1 MMSKFLLLLCFTA
14 VHVLGDGPENAL
26 SSNNTDNLSTSV
38 PSPQNVPEQHFTTN
52 SSSKIISG
60 GVVPISADSSKN
72 KTKPEEIVVSQSSV
86 PSHTTAPI
94 PATTIPPDTTTIL
107 INVTKSSIEQIP
119 HATNEPAVMQ
129 APVSTAVATALAPGK
144 WIVNE
149 TNKVCIIVQMS
160 AMFNVSYVNTNRT
173 RFFKTFLLPG
183 DNATTNVSGNC
194 GEVQQTLT
202 LTWSSKN
209 ITNASMTI
217 HFVKNESAKHYSL
230 HHLEV
235 VLPVTDF
242 PNTTLGKYFIYNK
255 SAIMNVIYNK
265 SSEHPLVL
273 MNETNSNFMVGLSY
287 AYKCLQQQKLML
299 KQNDTQEASGYL
311 ILSDLQFVAFK
322 ADNYTVF
329 GLAQD
334 CAFTTPDIVPIAV
347 GCILSILVV
356 FVLIAYTIG
365 RRRNQTNNYRSM

>member
-26 SSNNTDNLSTSV
+26 SSNNADNLSTSV
-38 PSPQNVPEQHFTTN
+38 TSPQNVSEQHFTTN
-52 SSSKIISG
+52 FSSKIISG
-60 GVVPISADSSKN
+60 GVVPVSADSSEN
-72 KTKPEEIVVSQSSV
+72 KTKPEETVVNQSSV
-86 PSHTTAPI
+86 PSHTTTPI
-94 PATTIPPDTTTIL
+94 PSTTIPPDTTTIL
-107 INVTKSSIEQIP
+107 INMTKSSTEQIP
-119 HATNEPAVMQ
+119 HAINEPAVIQ
-129 APVSTAVATALAPGK
+129 APVSTSVATALSPGK

-149 TNKVCIIVQMS
+149 TDKVCIIVQMS
-160 AMFNVSYVNTNRT
+160 AMFNVSYVNTSQKRV
-173 RFFKTFLLPG
+173 FKTFLLPG
-183 DNATTNVSGNC
+183 DNATTSVTGDC
-194 GEVQQTLT
+194 GEVQQNLT
-202 LTWSSKN
+202 LNWSSKN
-209 ITNASMTI
+209 VTNASMII

-235 VLPVTDF
+235 VLQTTDF
-242 PNTTLGKYFIYNK
+242 PNTTLQ
-255 SAIMNVIYNK
+255 
-265 SSEHPLVL
+265 HPLVL
-273 MNETNSNFMVGLSY
+273 MNETKSNFMVGLSY

-299 KQNDTQEASGYL
+299 KQNDTQEVFGYL

-365 RRRNQTNNYRSM
+365 RQRNQNGYRSM

>member
-38 PSPQNVPEQHFTTN
+38 TSPQNVSEQHFTTN

-60 GVVPISADSSKN
+60 GVVPVSADSSEN
-72 KTKPEEIVVSQSSV
+72 KTKPEENVVSQSSV

-94 PATTIPPDTTTIL
+94 PFTAIPPDTTTIL
-107 INVTKSSIEQIP
+107 INMTKSSTEQIP

-149 TNKVCIIVQMS
+149 TDKVCIIVQMS
-160 AMFNVSYVNTNRT
+160 AMFNVSYDNTNHT

-194 GEVQQTLT
+194 GEVQQNLT

-235 VLPVTDF
+235 VLQTTDF
-242 PNTTLGKYFIYNK
+242 PNTTLKN
-255 SAIMNVIYNK
+255 
-265 SSEHPLVL
+265 PLVL
-273 MNETNSNFMVGLSY
+273 MNETKSNFMVGLSY

-299 KQNDTQEASGYL
+299 KQNDIQEASGYL

-334 CAFTTPDIVPIAV
+334 CAFTTSDIVPIAV

-365 RRRNQTNNYRSM
+365 RRRNQTNGYRSM